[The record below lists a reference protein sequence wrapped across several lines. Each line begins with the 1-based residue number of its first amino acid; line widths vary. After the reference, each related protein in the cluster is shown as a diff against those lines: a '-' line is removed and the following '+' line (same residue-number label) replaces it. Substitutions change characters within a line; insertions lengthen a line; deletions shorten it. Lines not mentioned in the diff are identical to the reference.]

1 MQLLTPLELDPISD
15 NSNGYDADLDLLNKT
30 YKLSRALD
38 KHFLLAA
45 NKFETISGSLA
56 SRTKT
61 VADYRQAL
69 EDAESIF
76 REVSTKH
83 PASINTLTNVVS
95 GAFFNKDYVE
105 KYWLNFIDDLAK
117 RDYFVETLEW
127 KGWVQALEVITKQLP
142 DAILLWHLQ
151 HELSESDMDIL
162 RTKIGF
168 LDNVLDAAHAMEV
181 VGLGE
186 RRFHLG
192 KEINS
197 LM

>member
-1 MQLLTPLELDPISD
+1 VQLLTPLELDPIPH
-15 NSNGYDADLDLLNKT
+15 NSNGYDADLDLLNRT

-83 PASINTLTNVVS
+83 PAV
-95 GAFFNKDYVE
+95 
-105 KYWLNFIDDLAK
+105 
-117 RDYFVETLEW
+117 
-127 KGWVQALEVITKQLP
+127 
-142 DAILLWHLQ
+142 
-151 HELSESDMDIL
+151 
-162 RTKIGF
+162 
-168 LDNVLDAAHAMEV
+168 
-181 VGLGE
+181 
-186 RRFHLG
+186 
-192 KEINS
+192 
-197 LM
+197 